1 MNTIKEYEEW
11 LSGKKVSKTTTSL
24 YLSDVKKAIQWIK
37 KSYGSTESLTPEMID
52 SYERFLTTTK
62 LSEKS
67 IKRAYSSLRSF
78 SKFLNIS
85 SNSNNSNIS
94 KIGERN
100 YWRDN
105 FTVYLTIFIAIVT
118 VSTLFVSFFE
128 KSQIQYSQLPI
139 SGDFSISGPGK
150 ISGQTSV
157 DAEQPNQFIPPR
169 IDGGRGVIRSG
180 ATEVKIFS
188 QQSSPFSAITVTPT
202 EQYHQIFVKNQESGS
217 FVVSLTSP
225 AKGDV
230 LFSWTVVNN
239 FYVLD
244 TPRQ

>member
-1 MNTIKEYEEW
+1 MNTIKEFEDW
-11 LSGKKVSKTTTSL
+11 LNDRKVSKTTASL
-24 YLSDVKKAIQWIK
+24 YLSDVKKAVSWIK
-37 KSYGSTESLTPEMID
+37 KSYGSIENITPEMID

-85 SNSNNSNIS
+85 NNNIKGSN
-94 KIGERN
+94 IGERN

-105 FTVYLTIFIAIVT
+105 FTVYLMIFIAIVT

-139 SGDFSISGPGK
+139 SGEFGISNSGK

-157 DAEQPNQFIPPR
+157 DAEQPNQFISPR
-169 IDGGRGVIRSG
+169 IDGGRGVIKTG
-180 ATEVKIFS
+180 GTEVKIFS
-188 QQSSPFSAITVTPT
+188 QQSSPFSAITVSPT
-202 EQYHQIFVKNQESGS
+202 EEYNQMYIKNQESGS
-217 FVVSLTSP
+217 FTVSLTSP
-225 AKGDV
+225 AKSDV